1 MNSSNSPNSEPT
13 SLNPDA
19 KEPVVKISSELLITL
34 LTPPFLG
41 ALLGGKA
48 VSQMLQS
55 MGQASEEVFRGD
67 RLPVLNFPHSEE
79 D

>member
-1 MNSSNSPNSEPT
+1 MNSSNSPNHEPT
-13 SLNPDA
+13 SLNSDTP
-19 KEPVVKISSELLITL
+19 EPFVKISSELLITL

-67 RLPVLNFPHSEE
+67 RLPVLNFPHAEE

>member
-1 MNSSNSPNSEPT
+1 MNSSNSPNSESISPK
-13 SLNPDA
+13 PDST
-19 KEPVVKISSELLITL
+19 EPFVKIPSELLITL

-48 VSQMLQS
+48 VSEMLQS

-67 RLPVLNFPHSEE
+67 RLPVLNFPHSEG

>member
-1 MNSSNSPNSEPT
+1 MNPSNSSEGE
-13 SLNPDA
+13 SLNRQPDSP
-19 KEPVVKISSELLITL
+19 EPFVKISSELLITF

-48 VSQMLQS
+48 VGELLQS